1 MKTKKAIKTE
11 ATFKFWVT
19 IPDRSIAT
27 AVKNVFLDSLN
38 KNGLELS
45 WQPSDITIDASK
57 GLITIQSEIPD
68 INADDSEFIY
78 HLPQDWNI
86 AINKVKE
93 DIRKLKLLGVAF
105 N

>member
-1 MKTKKAIKTE
+1 MEKIKAIKTE

-27 AVKNVFLDSLN
+27 AVKNVFLDSCDYQ
-38 KNGLELS
+38 ELS
-45 WQPSDITIDASK
+45 WKASDITIDASR
-57 GLITIQSEIPD
+57 GLIIIQSEIPD

-78 HLPQDWNI
+78 HLPQDWDI

-93 DIRKLKLLGVAF
+93 DINKLKLLGVAF

>member
-1 MKTKKAIKTE
+1 MEKIKAIKTE

-27 AVKNVFLDSLN
+27 AVKNVFLDSCDYQ
-38 KNGLELS
+38 ELS
-45 WQPSDITIDASK
+45 WKAGDITIDTSK
-57 GLITIQSEIPD
+57 GLVTIQSEIPD

-78 HLPQDWNI
+78 HLPQDWDI

-93 DIRKLKLLGVAF
+93 DINKLKLLGVEF